1 MDGLAITNS
10 SLLGDVWKILEP
22 PDSHHS
28 VLTRERRIVDTRQ
41 VISDK
46 LRCRRIGRPTSKIFL
61 GQVADPLNE
70 ALRPFER
77 DAFVRQQIAVSV

>member
-28 VLTRERRIVDTRQ
+28 IPARELRVVDQCQ
-41 VISDK
+41 VIPDK
-46 LRCRRIGRPTSKIFL
+46 LGNRRVGRPTSKIFL